1 MLYEGE
7 RDEDLEARLE
17 ADEDKEY
24 YEMLAREQW
33 VDRFNEVSEEAQELL
48 IALQKAKVGSEGH

>member
-1 MLYEGE
+1 MVYEGE

-17 ADEDKEY
+17 AEEDKEY

-48 IALQKAKVGSEGH
+48 IALQKAKIE